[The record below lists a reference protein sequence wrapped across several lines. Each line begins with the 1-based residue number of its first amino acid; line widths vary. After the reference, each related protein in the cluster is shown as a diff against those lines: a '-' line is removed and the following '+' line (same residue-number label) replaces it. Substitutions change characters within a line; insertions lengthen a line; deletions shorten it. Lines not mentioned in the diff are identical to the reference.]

1 MSFVYLGICGSR
13 LQIRLI
19 HDVQFSKKALDLLPL
34 TKSLLRYSL
43 SRPRKLNKILAC
55 VLVYFG
61 DNYLFHCCNR
71 PLVRWRCYEE
81 MVPSFS
87 GSRNRHLSTGSTRTD
102 RIQSYSMRRC
112 LQKGKNHVILSQKL
126 FKLQKYLLNIK
137 SYNFT
142 YVTYR
147 PKGRSCFRYL

>member
-1 MSFVYLGICGSR
+1 MPGICGSR

-34 TKSLLRYSL
+34 TKSLLRHSL

-55 VLVYFG
+55 VLVYLG

-112 LQKGKNHVILSQKL
+112 LQKGKNPVILSQKL

-137 SYNFT
+137 SYKFT